1 MNSTTSLSTAL
12 QNNSR
17 VFKNVKITKERM
29 LETLNK
35 SSNLKKSKSYQEPNL
50 AAMAKKVMDGG
61 REAKGVALKPF
72 KLQNLNDLIAETHI
86 DEFSEEELAKIERY
100 GFDDI
105 LSNTEA
111 CKTIITEED
120 SQWYN
125 LEQGTRL
132 AVIFNHSKYKND
144 TWKFM
149 AKF

>member
-1 MNSTTSLSTAL
+1 
-12 QNNSR
+12 
-17 VFKNVKITKERM
+17 M

-35 SSNLKKSKSYQEPNL
+35 SSNLKKSKSYQEPDL

-61 REAKGVALKPF
+61 KEAKGVALKPV

-86 DEFSEEELAKIERY
+86 DEFSEEELAKIERF

-120 SQWYN
+120 SQEEEIQSSTKCESTAN
-125 LEQGTRL
+125 ST
-132 AVIFNHSKYKND
+132 AKSTDVNHK
-144 TWKFM
+144 
-149 AKF
+149 A